1 MIDRDNRLRQME
13 TSRYATV
20 RDWAAVGFRRR
31 RLIAT
36 SFCGLLIGTILFSVF
51 WAARYYESE
60 MQIFVAQD
68 RTDPQVSSAPSAAV
82 QSNQAVTPDVMNS
95 EMALLQAPDIL
106 RQVVVDCGL
115 EKKSSITDVLL
126 PSDPARRNAI
136 KVEKQAAILA
146 KKLNVEV
153 LKQADVIDVTYGR
166 VGPPEVP
173 ACVLSNLSVLYMQK
187 HVETHRPTGSST
199 VFANEV
205 DKYRT
210 ALMSSEQ
217 QLREFGTSEGV
228 VAPDVERT
236 LVATQLV
243 TTEGLLNTAKAAAA
257 ADQHRILEVQ
267 DQLKSMPARRET
279 IDTDQDAGM
288 LLQQLNSALLT
299 AQMKRS
305 QLVMKYSPDYPL
317 VKEADEEV
325 AEAKAAIAEA
335 ERNHIMSHTTD
346 QDTTYELLRQD
357 LAKTRADLATQE
369 ASAAALSQSIR
380 DMQGQTISLD
390 QKAIKQQD
398 LLREAKA
405 NEENYL
411 LYLAKREQERSS
423 DAMDRSH
430 VANVSVAV
438 PPVVPVLPAHSP
450 FMIFILG
457 LLFSVFASLSLAF
470 VAEYFD
476 PSFQTPSDV
485 DGVLRVP
492 VLASIPRQAA

>member
-1 MIDRDNRLRQME
+1 MIERDGRLRQTE
-13 TSRYATV
+13 SSRYATP

-36 SFCGLLIGTILFSVF
+36 SFCGLLVGTILFSVF

-82 QSNQAVTPDVMNS
+82 QSNQSITPDVMNS

-106 RQVVVDCGL
+106 RQVVVSCGL
-115 EKKSSITDVLL
+115 EKKPSLTDFLL
-126 PSDPARRNAI
+126 PSDPARRTAI

-146 KKLNVEV
+146 KKIDVEV

-166 VGPPEVP
+166 TGPPEVP
-173 ACVLSNLSVLYMQK
+173 ACVLSNLSVLYLQK

-205 DKYRT
+205 EKYHM
-210 ALMSSEQ
+210 ALMSDEQ
-217 QLREFGTSEGV
+217 KLKEFGPAEGV

-243 TTEGLLNTAKAAAA
+243 TTEGLLNTAKAAIA
-257 ADQHRILEVQ
+257 ADQHRITEVQ

-279 IDTDQDAGM
+279 IDTDQDAGL
-288 LLQQLNSALLT
+288 LLQQLYSALLA
-299 AQMKRS
+299 AQLKRT
-305 QLVMKYSPDYPL
+305 QLAMKYSPDYPL
-317 VKEADEEV
+317 VKEADDEV
-325 AEAKAAIAEA
+325 TEAQRAIAEA
-335 ERNHIMSHTTD
+335 NRNHILSRTTD

-357 LAKTRADLATQE
+357 LAKTRADLATQQ
-369 ASAAALSQSIR
+369 ASAASLSQSMH
-380 DMQGQTISLD
+380 DMQFQTVSLD

-405 NEENYL
+405 NEDNYL
-411 LYLAKREQERSS
+411 LYLAKREQELSS
-423 DAMDRSH
+423 DAMDRSR
-430 VANVSVAV
+430 VANVSLAV
-438 PPVVPVLPAHSP
+438 PPVVPVLPAHNP

-457 LLFSVFASLSLAF
+457 LLFSIFASLSLAF

>member
-1 MIDRDNRLRQME
+1 
-13 TSRYATV
+13 
-20 RDWAAVGFRRR
+20 
-31 RLIAT
+31 
-36 SFCGLLIGTILFSVF
+36 
-51 WAARYYESE
+51 
-60 MQIFVAQD
+60 
-68 RTDPQVSSAPSAAV
+68 
-82 QSNQAVTPDVMNS
+82 
-95 EMALLQAPDIL
+95 
-106 RQVVVDCGL
+106 
-115 EKKSSITDVLL
+115 
-126 PSDPARRNAI
+126 
-136 KVEKQAAILA
+136 
-146 KKLNVEV
+146 
-153 LKQADVIDVTYGR
+153 
-166 VGPPEVP
+166 
-173 ACVLSNLSVLYMQK
+173 
-187 HVETHRPTGSST
+187 
-199 VFANEV
+199 
-205 DKYRT
+205 
-210 ALMSSEQ
+210 
-217 QLREFGTSEGV
+217 
-228 VAPDVERT
+228 
-236 LVATQLV
+236 VATQLV